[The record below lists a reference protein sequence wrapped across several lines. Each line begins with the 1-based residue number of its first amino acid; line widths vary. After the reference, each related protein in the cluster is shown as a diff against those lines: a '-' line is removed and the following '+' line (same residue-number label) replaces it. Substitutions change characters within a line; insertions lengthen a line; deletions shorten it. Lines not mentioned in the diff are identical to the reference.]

1 MSTKPATEKSPGV
14 PGWKWAS
21 GLKPMKGDKFL
32 WAHGDIRPLNEADL
46 SQLSYPVHAFFHG
59 DGWVG
64 YIRRVRKTKPK
75 KAKSNLPKA
84 AVVLGADC
92 SMPSVP
98 IVGNCYHCAVIPC
111 STRKEAAA
119 LVAKHNRRAE
129 R

>member
-1 MSTKPATEKSPGV
+1 MKTKPATEKSPGI

-21 GLKPMKGDKFL
+21 GLKPRKGDKF
-32 WAHGDIRPLNEADL
+32 WSAYQNRAMDVNEHDL
-46 SQLSYPVHAFFHG
+46 KHERYGAPDHFDF
-59 DGWVG
+59 GWSG

-75 KAKSNLPKA
+75 KPKGNLPKA

-98 IVGNCYHCAVIPC
+98 IVGNCYPCAVIPC
-111 STRKEAAA
+111 ANRQIAAA
-119 LVAKHNRRAE
+119 LVAKHNRRAA